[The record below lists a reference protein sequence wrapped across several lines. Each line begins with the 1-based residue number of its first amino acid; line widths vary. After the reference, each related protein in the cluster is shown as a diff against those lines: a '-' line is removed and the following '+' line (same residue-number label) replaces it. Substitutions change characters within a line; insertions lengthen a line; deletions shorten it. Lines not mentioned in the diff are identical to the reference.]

1 MNRRDLVKSI
11 PVLAGAVAAAAT
23 SARAEAAPEPWR
35 RRAQSVTPQA
45 PKVAPSYKGRLQP
58 AAVALCFRPE
68 LESKKM
74 TYEDIVVLLADLGLE
89 GLELTG
95 YWLPPMLNIPP
106 GTPSQQLS
114 EMVRAT
120 PPTPTAQWWN
130 SLRNTAYKNGVH
142 IYSVAS
148 PVKMAQR
155 TPELRQKEIAA
166 GKMWVDM
173 AERIGAGNVRV
184 FGGGIA
190 EGATEAQAVDW
201 AVEVYKPVLDY
212 AAGKGIFVSVENDDD
227 LTRTS
232 AQLLTIVK
240 RVNHPFARIAL
251 DAGNFRRDGYKETEI
266 CAPYAGSTHIKPMM
280 ATPEGTREPADWV
293 KLFGIL
299 ANGGYRG
306 YMALEVSTTDN
317 PVPKFAAE
325 LIRCAKLYSGS

>member
-1 MNRRDLVKSI
+1 MQTRRQLMKSI
-11 PVLAGAVAAAAT
+11 PALAGAVTAAAAV
-23 SARAEAAPEPWR
+23 ARPAAAG
-35 RRAQSVTPQA
+35 AQSVTAASPKA
-45 PKVAPSYKGRLQP
+45 PAAYKGRLRP

-74 TYEDIVVLLADLGLE
+74 TYEDIVVFLADLGLE

-106 GTPSQQLS
+106 GTPSQVLS

-120 PPTPTAQWWN
+120 PPAPTAQWWT

-173 AERIGAGNVRV
+173 AERVGAGNVRV

-201 AVEVYKPVLDY
+201 AVEVFKPMLDY
-212 AAGKGIFVSVENDDD
+212 AATKGILLSLENDDD

-251 DAGNFRRDGYKETEI
+251 DTGNFRRDGYKETEI
-266 CAPYAGSTHIKPMM
+266 CAPYAASTHIKPAM
-280 ATPEGTREPADWV
+280 ATPEGTREPADWT
-293 KLFGIL
+293 KLFGII

-306 YMALEVSTTDN
+306 YVALELSTPDN
-317 PVPKFAAE
+317 QVPRYAAE
-325 LIRCAKLYSGS
+325 LIRCARMYSGA